1 LAQKTAL
8 DPGTAEHFRL
18 WSQNLILD
26 TGEPWEIEGWQLDIA
41 GEVLSGA
48 PITWEVVPEGNGK
61 TTLSAGLGLYH
72 LDPEGQGHQAPMVV
86 VAASTS
92 KQAEWMY
99 IQAAGFVQRSPALT
113 DRFRCLGGF
122 KRIERQGDKLAR
134 MDVFAGDDK
143 AADGAIFT
151 LAFVDELHRHKDLRL
166 YRIWR
171 GKLSKR
177 QGQILVT
184 STAGEPNSEF
194 EDARAKILDT
204 ATKLE
209 KSGEFDS
216 HIRAESGKVVLHDW
230 GVRDRDT
237 ADETAVVLEANP
249 FSGVSKDDIE
259 EKRDDPTTT
268 WDHFLRFSCNIATRV
283 EGQAITPEVW
293 DNLCDREIS
302 PSSNSWKVGFLD
314 LGWEI
319 DTTAMGILAWESFEL
334 RIIAGVRI
342 LEPPVDEADI
352 VRGLVHLQQ
361 EFAPQGWVFD
371 RSAGG
376 GQMAQ
381 LLDKGEHPHQ
391 EGAVF
396 QFIEHS
402 QDNAPMSRAAVR
414 LDEAIRN
421 GWIRHDG
428 HEGLRAHMLNVV
440 RRSLGGERWK
450 FDRPPDAKG
459 RRRKK
464 FPIDAATGV
473 LMGHNYAVDAQTTD
487 KQAFYIL

>member
-1 LAQKTAL
+1 MAE
-8 DPGTAEHFRL
+8 PGSLEHFQA
-18 WSQNLILD
+18 WSRELVLD
-26 TGEPWEIEGWQLDIA
+26 TGENWEIEDWQLAIA
-41 GEVLSGA
+41 GEILSGV

-61 TTLSAGLGLYH
+61 TTLSAGLGLYQ
-72 LDPEGQGHQAPMVV
+72 LDPDGWHHPTPMVV

-99 IQAAGFVQRSPALT
+99 IQAAGFVQRTPSLAKKL
-113 DRFRCLGGF
+113 RCLGGF
-122 KRIERQGDKLAR
+122 KRIERIGDKLAR
-134 MDVFAGDDK
+134 LDVFAGDDK

-177 QGQILVT
+177 DGQILVT

-194 EDARAKILDT
+194 EDARAKILET
-204 ATKLE
+204 ATE
-209 KSGEFDS
+209 TERAGDFGS

-230 GVRDRDT
+230 AVRDRDR

-249 FSGVSKDDIE
+249 FSGVTPESIE

-268 WDHFLRFSCNIATRV
+268 WDHFLRFGCNIATRV
-283 EGQAITPEVW
+283 EGSAYTAEQW
-293 DNLCDREIS
+293 DALEDRSIS
-302 PSSNSWKVGFLD
+302 ASPAAWKVGWLD

-319 DTTAMGILAWESFEL
+319 DTTAMGILSWESFEL
-334 RIIAGVRI
+334 RYITGVRI
-342 LEPPVDEADI
+342 IEPPVNEADI
-352 VRGLVHLQQ
+352 VDGLVYLQR
-361 EFAPQGWVFD
+361 EFGPVGWVFD

-376 GQMAQ
+376 AQMAQ
-381 LLDKGEHPHQ
+381 MLDKGEHPRQ
-391 EGAVF
+391 GDTEF
-396 QFIEHS
+396 NFFEHS
-402 QDNAPMSRAAVR
+402 QDNAPMSQAAVR
-414 LDEAIRN
+414 FDEAVRS

-428 HEGLRAHMLNVV
+428 DEGLRRHILNLV
-440 RRSLGGERWK
+440 RRSLGSEKWK

-459 RRRKK
+459 RRRQK

-473 LMGHNYAVDAQTTD
+473 LMGHNYAVDAQNSQ
-487 KQAFYIL
+487 QAAVIFV